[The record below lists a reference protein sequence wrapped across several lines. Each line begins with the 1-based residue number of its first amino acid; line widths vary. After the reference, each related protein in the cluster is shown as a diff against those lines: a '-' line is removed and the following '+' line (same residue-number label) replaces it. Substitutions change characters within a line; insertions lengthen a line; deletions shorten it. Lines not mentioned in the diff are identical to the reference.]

1 MERVYDRALEFQGSV
16 LFFDPARHAAR
27 LMSGDKAVA
36 LGEGGRKTVGLSGE
50 VRYDIETLDFEFV
63 A

>member
-1 MERVYDRALEFQGSV
+1 
-16 LFFDPARHAAR
+16 
-27 LMSGDKAVA
+27 MSGDKAVA